1 MQVLDVHYAYN
12 VMCKHVSYC
21 VYDIH
26 MYVYVCVYMYIMCIC
41 LYNIHMGIYV
51 YEWMCAR
58 VYVWVYICVL
68 HTYVYFLNPDSK
80 DSHIWMT
87 DISYDSFNLE
97 IPFPS
102 FLVLLF
108 SNFLR
113 NWVGF
118 PIEFSR
124 LTIFVPICVVQLYFH
139 KKILK
144 MVS

>member
-58 VYVWVYICVL
+58 VYV
-68 HTYVYFLNPDSK
+68 
-80 DSHIWMT
+80 
-87 DISYDSFNLE
+87 
-97 IPFPS
+97 
-102 FLVLLF
+102 
-108 SNFLR
+108 
-113 NWVGF
+113 
-118 PIEFSR
+118 
-124 LTIFVPICVVQLYFH
+124 
-139 KKILK
+139 
-144 MVS
+144 